1 MIQNPKIIK
10 KYFINEDKE
19 LNEAIKKINTLKLKF
34 LIVVDNKLN
43 IAGILTDG
51 DIRRSLIKYKF
62 NSKVKIKIC
71 SNKRYSFFDKIKN
84 KQVNKGNNK
93 IVKDLNFLPVV
104 KNGQCIKIV
113 LKPKLILRK
122 KLFNDVLIFAGGLGK
137 RLRPITNK
145 IPKPL
150 VKVKNKPLIEHV
162 IGSFRKQNLNNFIIS
177 IKYKKNLIK
186 KYFSKKNY
194 KIKYIEEKKYLGTA
208 GCLSLLDNNVQFP
221 IIAINTDVLIKL
233 NYQKIL
239 KYHKL
244 NKADFTICGIQK
256 TFGLPFGEITTNK
269 NIITKIIEKPQKP
282 YIINAGIYIFE
293 KQIVNLIK
301 KNEPLQMNELI
312 MRAIKRKY
320 KVVNYPIYENWI
332 DAGTIKDIKKIE
344 KK

>member
-1 MIQNPKIIK
+1 MIKSSKIIK
-10 KYFINEDKE
+10 KYLIDEKKE
-19 LNEAIKKINTLKLKF
+19 LSEAIKQINGLKLKF
-34 LIVVDNKLN
+34 LIVVNNKFN
-43 IAGILTDG
+43 ITGILTDG

-62 NSKVKIKIC
+62 DSKVKIKLC

-84 KQVNKGNNK
+84 KQINKGNKK
-93 IVKDLNFLPVV
+93 IIKDLNFLPAV
-104 KNGQCIKIV
+104 KNGQCVEII
-113 LKPKLILRK
+113 LKPQLVLRK
-122 KLFNDVLIFAGGLGK
+122 KLQNNVLIFAGGLGK

-177 IKYKKNLIK
+177 IKYKKDLIK

-194 KIKYIEEKKYLGTA
+194 KIKFIEEKKYLGTA

-221 IIAINTDVLIKL
+221 LIGINTDVLIKL

-244 NKADFTICGIQK
+244 NKADLTICGIQK
-256 TFGLPFGEITTNK
+256 TFGLPFGEISTNK

-282 YIINAGIYIFE
+282 YVINAGIYIFE
-293 KQIVNLIK
+293 KQIIELVK
-301 KNEPLQMNELI
+301 KNEPLQMNDLI
-312 MRAIKRKY
+312 MMAIKKKY

-332 DAGTIKDIKKIE
+332 DAGTKKDIKKIE